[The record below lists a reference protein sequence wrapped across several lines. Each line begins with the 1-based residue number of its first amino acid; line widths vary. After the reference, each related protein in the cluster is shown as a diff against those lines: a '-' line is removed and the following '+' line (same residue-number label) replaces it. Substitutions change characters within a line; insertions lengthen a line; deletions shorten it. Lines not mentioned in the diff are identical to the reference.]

1 MVRRPPRSTRT
12 NTLFPYT
19 TLFRSARSPPSRDT
33 GSGAVT
39 RRNFFVSPAGHF
51 IMRIV
56 FFVAPTMFVVL
67 SLAACTRSSD
77 DSGVD
82 LRQPV
87 KNDIANIPPQCF
99 TRTEDAGGRVQNPCR
114 SEEHT
119 SELQSLMRISYA
131 VFCLK

>member
-1 MVRRPPRSTRT
+1 
-12 NTLFPYT
+12 
-19 TLFRSARSPPSRDT
+19 
-33 GSGAVT
+33 
-39 RRNFFVSPAGHF
+39 
-51 IMRIV
+51 MRIV

-99 TRTEDAGGRVQNPCR
+99 TRTEDAGGRVQNPCYVCHADADEPNYQSQPENQLSYAFPLLRR

-131 VFCLK
+131 VLCFNKKKNN